1 MAEVLRE
8 AETTRDHQTRS
19 PVSVLSLSI
28 GIVE

>member
-8 AETTRDHQTRS
+8 VVATRDHQTRS